1 MAAEFLKNSG
11 QNSSHKKS
19 WRRMMIINHN
29 VKKKTEPENLS
40 EMQINSKE
48 EFQEI
53 YSP

>member
-29 VKKKTEPENLS
+29 EKKTEPENLS

-48 EFQEI
+48 EFQGI